1 MFDVVPFVGS
11 RSASSMAFAVAAGVV
26 QENEN
31 EATTEDGHC
40 HSSLDLD
47 LARKNVAAAA
57 AAVEVSHNSTPWYVV
72 YIKVGVRRRVILV
85 LGGRMRPRGSIRRC
99 PTGGHRPWC
108 MSAWCM
114 VQIADGRCMADRH
127 QHARRCLLA
136 ARTTTSTCHWSVP
149 CTIP

>member
-47 LARKNVAAAA
+47 LARKNVAVV
-57 AAVEVSHNSTPWYVV
+57 AVEVTHNSMPWYGV
-72 YIKVGVRRRVILV
+72 YVKVGVRRRVIL
-85 LGGRMRPRGSIRRC
+85 GGRMRSRGSIRRC

-108 MSAWCM
+108 MVHGAWSR
-114 VQIADGRCMADRH
+114 ADSR
-127 QHARRCLLA
+127 
-136 ARTTTSTCHWSVP
+136 
-149 CTIP
+149 